1 MCHFITTILPKDA
14 KTESLKSIFKQHNF
28 DFRIVDDFHLSDQLE
43 KGDLCVQTVRGM
55 CDCGTVL
62 GSLSRSLYSASSEDE
77 TRARSIERFRKKGW
91 SEEHI
96 QNWIAKSNEEYLLR
110 SVKRKFK
117 NKKLS
122 ESKIQKW
129 QEQTLQNQQNYELT
143 ETEREERVKSAE
155 PQTEQWLY
163 FLKDVLASNYTS
175 RIGVLL
181 HDYSGKHGNKIKLQG
196 KETIQSKDLMP
207 LVLLE
212 IQEDIIYEFVP

>member
-14 KTESLKSIFKQHNF
+14 KTESLKAISKNHGF
-28 DFRIVDDFHLSDQLE
+28 DFRIVNDFHIADQLE
-43 KGDLCVQTVRGM
+43 KGDLCVQTSRGM

-62 GSLSRSLYSASSEDE
+62 GSLNRSLYSALPEDE
-77 TRARSIERFRKKGW
+77 TQAKSIERFRKKGW

-96 QNWIAKSNEEYLLR
+96 QNWIAKSKEEYWLR

-117 NKKLS
+117 NKNLS

-129 QEQTLQNQQNYELT
+129 QEQTVQNQHNYELT
-143 ETEREERVKSAE
+143 ETEREERIKSAE
-155 PQTEQWLY
+155 PQTKQWLN
-163 FLKDVLASNYTS
+163 FLKDALASNYTS

-196 KETIQSKDLMP
+196 KEKIKSVDLTSR
-207 LVLLE
+207 VLLE
-212 IQEDIIYEFVP
+212 VQEDIIYEFIP